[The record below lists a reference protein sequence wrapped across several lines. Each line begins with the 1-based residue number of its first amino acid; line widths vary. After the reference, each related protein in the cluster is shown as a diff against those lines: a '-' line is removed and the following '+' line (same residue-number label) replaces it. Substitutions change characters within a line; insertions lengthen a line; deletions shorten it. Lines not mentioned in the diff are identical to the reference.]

1 MQRTDAATEPPRRT
15 ELEPAPDPP
24 DPPEPLNP
32 SDAAAPTD
40 GRRRPAAGAPRA
52 LKAIAFHAGA
62 IVVFA
67 IPAIALWWHVW
78 SGHPSATL
86 TCPCGDPA
94 QQVWFTAWPAYALAH
109 GHNLVFSQWVNVP
122 NGANLL
128 SNTSGTLVAAVLAP
142 VTWLWGPV
150 TATNVALTLAPALS
164 AWGCFVA
171 LRPLVTWKAAAFP
184 AALVFGYSAAI
195 VTSLVFGHVSVTV
208 LVIPP
213 ILFTLLHEIVV
224 RQEHS
229 AFRDGICLA
238 ALLVVQFFISP
249 EVLVLCALFG
259 LIGIVPVLIVGWR
272 QLRVRAWHALPAL
285 TLGLLVA
292 VVILAYPVWFGLA
305 GPQAVTGV
313 LFAIAPLSGVPLA
326 GVLSPGNYGARTS
339 EYVRLG
345 GYLGHVGP
353 QPDYLGAG
361 AVAAAVASFILAW
374 RRLLVWLV
382 VLLAVAAVWL
392 SLGPYQFEVSPWV
405 SHLWLPW
412 HALANL
418 PVLKEI
424 LPDQITPFIA
434 LFVAFLLAL
443 GLDALFTLPTSSP
456 NGQTGWFDRHRSAVT
471 LVATA
476 VVGVAALLPLFLTFD
491 VPLTVSKVRLPQ
503 YFTKV
508 TPTLP
513 PRTVL
518 LTIPFAVSGVAQ
530 PMLWQAVDGFDFRL
544 AGAALKT
551 PNASGGPVQHGAPGS
566 ARDILTSLSVAG
578 ESQPT
583 GAAAELLAVR
593 NALEQWHVERVVIA
607 GNSLDPIYASGF
619 FTEALGVAPV
629 FEDRAW
635 VWTLKPGWTSVT
647 PAYGAELEACRAAAS
662 APAVKQEPLF
672 MASCVLFDAGRT
684 S

>member
-1 MQRTDAATEPPRRT
+1 
-15 ELEPAPDPP
+15 
-24 DPPEPLNP
+24 
-32 SDAAAPTD
+32 
-40 GRRRPAAGAPRA
+40 
-52 LKAIAFHAGA
+52 
-62 IVVFA
+62 
-67 IPAIALWWHVW
+67 
-78 SGHPSATL
+78 
-86 TCPCGDPA
+86 
-94 QQVWFTAWPAYALAH
+94 
-109 GHNLVFSQWVNVP
+109 
-122 NGANLL
+122 
-128 SNTSGTLVAAVLAP
+128 
-142 VTWLWGPV
+142 
-150 TATNVALTLAPALS
+150 
-164 AWGCFVA
+164 
-171 LRPLVTWKAAAFP
+171 
-184 AALVFGYSAAI
+184 
-195 VTSLVFGHVSVTV
+195 
-208 LVIPP
+208 
-213 ILFTLLHEIVV
+213 
-224 RQEHS
+224 
-229 AFRDGICLA
+229 
-238 ALLVVQFFISP
+238 
-249 EVLVLCALFG
+249 
-259 LIGIVPVLIVGWR
+259 
-272 QLRVRAWHALPAL
+272 
-285 TLGLLVA
+285 
-292 VVILAYPVWFGLA
+292 
-305 GPQAVTGV
+305 
-313 LFAIAPLSGVPLA
+313 
-326 GVLSPGNYGARTS
+326 
-339 EYVRLG
+339 
-345 GYLGHVGP
+345 
-353 QPDYLGAG
+353 
-361 AVAAAVASFILAW
+361 
-374 RRLLVWLV
+374 
-382 VLLAVAAVWL
+382 
-392 SLGPYQFEVSPWV
+392 
-405 SHLWLPW
+405 
-412 HALANL
+412 
-418 PVLKEI
+418 
-424 LPDQITPFIA
+424 
-434 LFVAFLLAL
+434 
-443 GLDALFTLPTSSP
+443 
-456 NGQTGWFDRHRSAVT
+456 
-471 LVATA
+471 